1 MGVGRGWFQDDSITL
16 HLLCTLFL
24 LLLHQLHLR
33 SPGIRSWRLGIPASL
48 WLICPFIEPPF
59 SSGQFSRIRLFV
71 TPWTVAREA
80 SLSITNSHVLLRLMF
95 IKSVM
100 PSNHLIP
107 YCPLLLLPSI
117 FPRIRV
123 FSNESVLRIRWPKYW
138 ATLTL
143 TQFER
148 VITPNEASLVAQM
161 VKNLPVMQE
170 ARVQSLGQEDIL
182 ENEIAM
188 HSSILA
194 WRISW
199 TEEPGGLQ
207 STGLQR
213 VGHNWATTTFT
224 LYNP

>member
-48 WLICPFIEPPF
+48 WLICSFTLHSVRIEPPF

-80 SLSITNSHVLLRLMF
+80 SLSITNSHILLRLMF

-100 PSNHLIP
+100 PSNYLIP

-123 FSNESVLRIRWPKYW
+123 FSNESVLRIRWPKY
-138 ATLTL
+138 
-143 TQFER
+143 
-148 VITPNEASLVAQM
+148 
-161 VKNLPVMQE
+161 
-170 ARVQSLGQEDIL
+170 
-182 ENEIAM
+182 
-188 HSSILA
+188 
-194 WRISW
+194 
-199 TEEPGGLQ
+199 
-207 STGLQR
+207 
-213 VGHNWATTTFT
+213 
-224 LYNP
+224 